1 MFYELLREKWPHIWD
16 SIQSTDSNPLQYTVL
31 EEGPVSSIQVNG
43 IQLSSAYN
51 PWREA
56 ELQAARVPKNHDT
69 VYVYGFGT
77 GELARVLLQRPQ
89 IKKLV
94 IVILNPQLFRVVA
107 EFFPCIDILQDPRV
121 YLALATEYSDVR
133 LPFAAAT
140 ASLVL
145 ADDYARDLADKVF
158 VELAA
163 EHNAA
168 RHGDSCSWIGKQ
180 LNENESLI
188 AADRDVR
195 ELMQD
200 KLEQAIVVGA
210 GPTLTQQIAW
220 LKANTDMYMVAV
232 DAALKPLLMHGL
244 KPDVVLAIDPSGDHV
259 FRHLQVD
266 ESSAKGI
273 DLVYFPVVRNDV
285 LKAWPG
291 PRYVAYPRHK
301 LYHEL
306 DTRLPRG
313 KLFASGS
320 VFHPAV
326 DLCVKKGA
334 KKIYMVGADFAFPDD
349 HTHVEGSSFNRS
361 LSSTG
366 ELPGVF
372 TRVRNGEG
380 KEIKTQSS
388 FLGYLTELEDYISRR
403 PEVKFINMSRKGAR
417 INGAVY
423 PDEVEY

>member
-1 MFYELLREKWPHIWD
+1 LFYELIRERWPHIWD
-16 SIQSTDSNPLQYTVL
+16 SIQSTDSHPLQYTVL
-31 EEGPVSSIQVNG
+31 EEGPVRSIQVNG

-56 ELQAARVPKNHDT
+56 ELQAARVPMNHDT
-69 VYVYGFGT
+69 VYLYGFGT
-77 GELARVLLQRPQ
+77 GELARLLLQRPQ
-89 IKKLV
+89 ITKLV

-107 EFFPCIDILQDPRV
+107 EFFPSIDILQDPRV
-121 YLALATEYSDVR
+121 YLASATEFGDVR
-133 LPFAAAT
+133 LPFAAST
-140 ASLVL
+140 ASLAL
-145 ADDYARDLADKVF
+145 ADDQARSLAEKVF

-168 RHGDSCSWIGKQ
+168 RHGESDSWIGKQ

-188 AADRDVR
+188 ATDGDVQ
-195 ELMQD
+195 ELLQD
-200 KLEQAIVVGA
+200 KVEQAIVVGA
-210 GPTLTQQIAW
+210 GPTLAQRMSW
-220 LKANTDMYMVAV
+220 LKAHTDKYMVAV

-244 KPDVVLAIDPSGDHV
+244 KPDVVVSIDPSGDHV
-259 FRHLQVD
+259 SRHLQVE
-266 ESSAKGI
+266 ESSAKNI

-306 DTRLPRG
+306 DARLPRG

-320 VFHPAV
+320 VLHPAV

-334 KKIYMVGADFAFPDD
+334 HKIYLVGADFAFPDE

-361 LSSTG
+361 LSSSG

-372 TRVRNGEG
+372 TRVTSGEG
-380 KEIKTQSS
+380 KEVKTQSS
-388 FLGYLTELEDYISRR
+388 FLSYLTELEGYISRW
-403 PEVKFINMSRKGAR
+403 PNVEFINMSRKGAR
-417 INGAVY
+417 IKGTVY
-423 PDEVEY
+423 PDEVE